1 MRLRIE
7 LFVDDLD
14 TSIGFYAALG
24 FAVERREHDYASLRW
39 GDAVIGLG
47 PSPSSREPGRPRL
60 HAGAPR
66 RRGGAGVEIV
76 LEVEDLDAALAAV
89 RAAGHPLADP
99 PQDRPGACATSA
111 SPTRTATT
119 SASPR
124 PRRTLGR
131 GALRRARGTA
141 GTVAVLR
148 GAGVRRPHGS
158 PRRAGSKR

>member
-47 PSPSSREPGRPRL
+47 PAAKLPETGPGPGLTQERL
-60 HAGAPR
+60 AGAR
-66 RRGGAGVEIV
+66 GAGVEIV
-76 LEVEDLDAALAAV
+76 LEVEDLDAALAVV

-99 PQDRPGACATSA
+99 PQDRPWGLRDFRLAD
-111 SPTRTATT
+111 PDGYYLRITT
-119 SASPR
+119 SAP
-124 PRRTLGR
+124 
-131 GALRRARGTA
+131 
-141 GTVAVLR
+141 
-148 GAGVRRPHGS
+148 
-158 PRRAGSKR
+158 